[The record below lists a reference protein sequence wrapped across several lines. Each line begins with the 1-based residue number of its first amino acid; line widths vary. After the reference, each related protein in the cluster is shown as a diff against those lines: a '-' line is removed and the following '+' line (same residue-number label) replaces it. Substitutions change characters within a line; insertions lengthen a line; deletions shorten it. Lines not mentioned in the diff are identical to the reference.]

1 MSDLT
6 LQQRFGSNVSFNATS
21 KTLTVALNDLT
32 DAGDITGS
40 LGLDISALTSAN
52 INSYASKILYG
63 LTLLNF
69 QKQVSTNNDDSVG
82 CYITNSGRR
91 DVVRNNVSQFVYSFN
106 LGFYTPN
113 NLATVLDPD
122 LVV

>member
-1 MSDLT
+1 MADLT
-6 LQQRFGSNVSFNATS
+6 LQQRFGSNVSFSSAQ
-21 KTLTVALNDLT
+21 KTLTIHLNDLT
-32 DAGDITGS
+32 DAGDITGN

-52 INSYASKILYG
+52 VNSYATKILYG

-69 QKQVSTNNDDSVG
+69 QKQATTNNDDSVG
-82 CYITNSGRR
+82 CYLTNAGRR